1 MTLTKIKN
9 AFAIMKNMVLTNTK
23 QVGNSSSRKEASYE
37 PPGGA
42 TEERYLRQINDLKSL
57 LLQRD
62 SEINILVNMVK
73 KGKTVDDV
81 GAASNAVRAE
91 SAGDVRG
98 GGGNDVRRVERS
110 QSMDPSNGRHKQQA
124 PQPSQQEIRDEK
136 IIQRHLFGVPPP
148 ENVATFEDAAGK
160 WLNRV

>member
-23 QVGNSSSRKEASYE
+23 VVSKEASYE

-57 LLQRD
+57 LIQRD

-73 KGKTVDDV
+73 KGKTVEDV
-81 GAASNAVRAE
+81 GAASHAVRAE
-91 SAGDVRG
+91 SAGNQDPRGGDVRK
-98 GGGNDVRRVERS
+98 VERS
-110 QSMDPSNGRHKQQA
+110 QSMDPNASRDRQPRG
-124 PQPSQQEIRDEK
+124 PPPSQQEIRDEK

-148 ENVATFEDAAGK
+148 PDVATFEDAKG
-160 WLNRV
+160 